1 MRVDKKKMTKL
12 ASSLTT
18 IQLSGKWSPED
29 EGRLLQVMHKLAD
42 DLTEKAQLLR
52 SFCSETG
59 AKGAFNNPVLFCD
72 QNNCPYRKQ
81 FKKIISDIIE
91 ELEKS
96 RRSFKSKQLE
106 ALRKR
111 LCQELVRM

>member
-1 MRVDKKKMTKL
+1 MTKL

-18 IQLSGKWSPED
+18 IQLTGKWSPED